1 MMNLLIDDVWIWNEK
16 TIVSELKT
24 NLRDSNFFQGLLINF
39 CSDLAYTIDPGLFF
53 RSLYMPVIT
62 DE

>member
-1 MMNLLIDDVWIWNEK
+1 MMNLLIDDVWIWDEK

-24 NLRDSNFFQGLLINF
+24 SEIQFFQGLLINF

-53 RSLYMPVIT
+53 
-62 DE
+62 